1 MLFGHVIIYNESPFV
16 TCHSYDL
23 YWPSLSVSEKRPLG
37 EHSPLSIEVF
47 SSVFVMASVLDL
59 SKDSTKEDIMDLLK
73 EKEFHELID
82 AFKGKPS

>member
-1 MLFGHVIIYNESPFV
+1 M

-23 YWPSLSVSEKRPLG
+23 YWPSLSVCEKRPSG

-47 SSVFVMASVLDL
+47 SSVFAMASVLDL
-59 SKDSTKEDIMDLLK
+59 SKDSTMEDIK
-73 EKEFHELID
+73 EREFHDLIE

>member
-1 MLFGHVIIYNESPFV
+1 M
-16 TCHSYDL
+16 
-23 YWPSLSVSEKRPLG
+23 G

>member
-1 MLFGHVIIYNESPFV
+1 M
-16 TCHSYDL
+16 TCHCYDL